1 MLSLLQHNCEVT
13 IIDNLDNA
21 FEVVFERMQKLA
33 GDKAHNMKFI
43 KVRQPHTAKPLP
55 ATRNVQFPQTRYL
68 QSLSGASE
76 CRLTS
81 ETLMLSIRHLQPTST
96 SRPMTLASQPV
107 EDTKLPLLLCLA
119 CCACRR
125 PQTRHLHRFDVVV
138 HFAGR
143 KAVGESVTAPM
154 LYYTHNLLGSINL
167 VEAMRKHNCKNVC
180 LWPRSLVMAEASPTS
195 AAELPPLPVI

>member
-43 KVRQPHTAKPLP
+43 KVRQPRTAKPLSATQDVP
-55 ATRNVQFPQTRYL
+55 APQSRYL

-96 SRPMTLASQPV
+96 SRPLTVASQAV
-107 EDTKLPLLLCLA
+107 EDTKLPLQLCLA
-119 CCACRR
+119 CCAC
-125 PQTRHLHRFDVVV
+125 QNLHRFDVVV

-180 LWPRSLVMAEASPTS
+180 LWPPQPCDGRSQPYFCC
-195 AAELPPLPVI
+195 